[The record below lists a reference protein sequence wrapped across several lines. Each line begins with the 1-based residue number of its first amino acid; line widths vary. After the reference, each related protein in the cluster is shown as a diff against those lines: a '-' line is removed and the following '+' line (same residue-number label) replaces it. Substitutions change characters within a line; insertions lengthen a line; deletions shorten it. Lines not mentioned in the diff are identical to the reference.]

1 MTNKLQLHL
10 EVPKR
15 ESVGGDTEP
24 PKTNTR
30 REYVKQIYR
39 HFGWTIPPQWETTS
53 TPEPQFSE
61 PMADGSPDTPKVKR
75 IKVKKTK

>member
-39 HFGWTIPPQWETTS
+39 YFGWTIPPQWEITS
-53 TPEPQFSE
+53 TPELQFSE